1 MQGEKPIRVRLPFKP
16 DRRKMLAGVPYA
28 AKQCWERD
36 LRKLA
41 LLAAFTIALAA
52 PASARQVCNHDP
64 VCQAKRDGTSVE
76 SKVRAEAQ
84 RRAQRDRVP
93 RAVRGDCRM
102 RGTC

>member
-1 MQGEKPIRVRLPFKP
+1 MAI
-16 DRRKMLAGVPYA
+16 GV
-28 AKQCWERD
+28 
-36 LRKLA
+36 
-41 LLAAFTIALAA
+41 ALAA

-64 VCQAKRDGTSVE
+64 VCQAKRDGVSVE

-84 RRAQRDRVP
+84 RRAQRASTP

>member
-1 MQGEKPIRVRLPFKP
+1 MAVQRGDGVTAGELPVASQVAKG
-16 DRRKMLAGVPYA
+16 RTRTTGKKMKKLVLVA
-28 AKQCWERD
+28 A
-36 LRKLA
+36 LGMA
-41 LLAAFTIALAA
+41 LVI

-84 RRAQRDRVP
+84 RRAQRAP
-93 RAVRGDCRM
+93 RPMRGDCRM